1 MDRLHVG
8 SVVIDVNDVDAMR
21 GFWAPALG
29 YELAYEAEDDWV
41 KLVDPNEKGVS
52 VSLQL
57 VPEERTEKNRL
68 HLDLYASDQMGE
80 VERLEG
86 LGAKRV
92 RGPKEDED
100 FVVLADP
107 EDNLFCVIDKAAT
120 G

>member
-1 MDRLHVG
+1 MDRVYVG
-8 SVVIDVNDVDAMR
+8 SVVIDVNDIPKMR
-21 GFWAPALG
+21 SFWEPALG
-29 YELAYEAEDDWV
+29 YSLEYEADDWV
-41 KLVDPNEKGVS
+41 KLVDPNGKGVT

-57 VPEERTEKNRL
+57 VPERRTEKNRL

-92 RGPKEDED
+92 RGPKEGED
-100 FVVLADP
+100 FVVLEDP
-107 EDNLFCVIDKAAT
+107 EGNLFCVIDKAAT